1 MDKKVSIVIPA
12 YNEEEAIGLDIDDI
26 KMAMEKTDY
35 EYEIIVV
42 DDGSTD
48 KTAEVARAK
57 GVRIFQ
63 HKKNKGGG
71 YARETGIKNAKYD
84 IIVITDADRT
94 YPVKDIP
101 KLLEF
106 IPEYD
111 MVVGARTKEAGTL
124 PLLRIPAK
132 WFIRKL
138 ACFITGEKIPDLNS
152 GFRAFKKKIVMKF
165 FNLLPSGHSWV
176 STITLAFLSNDYE
189 VKYVPIDY
197 YKRKGKSTFHPLKD
211 SWAYM
216 TLVVRTIMFFNP
228 IKFFFPLTVILII
241 LGIARTIYN
250 AYVIHDVKESDVMI
264 ILTGVITGVVGV
276 LADLI
281 VKEHKHQYWN
291 LEDKEED

>member
-1 MDKKVSIVIPA
+1 MEKQVSIVIPA
-12 YNEEEAIGLDIDDI
+12 YNEEAAIGLDIDDI
-26 KMAMEKTDY
+26 KETMNKTDY

-48 KTAEVARAK
+48 NTFNIAKEK
-57 GVRIFQ
+57 GVRVFQ

-71 YARETGIKNAKYD
+71 IARETGIKHAKYD

-101 KLLEF
+101 RLLEH

-124 PLLRIPAK
+124 PLLRRPAK

-152 GFRAFKKKIVMKF
+152 GFRAFKKKIALKF
-165 FNLLPSGHSWV
+165 FNLLPTGHSWV

-189 VKYVPIDY
+189 VKYIPIDY
-197 YKRKGKSTFHPLKD
+197 YKRKGKSSFHPLRD
-211 SWAYM
+211 TWAYM

-228 IKFFFPLTVILII
+228 IKFFFPVTIII
-241 LGIARTIYN
+241 LAFGFIKFIYDWR
-250 AYVIHDVKESDVMI
+250 ILKDVKESDIMI
-264 ILTGVITGVVGV
+264 ITVGFVVGAIGV

-281 VKEHKHQYWN
+281 VKEHKHQYWDI
-291 LEDKEED
+291 EDKKEG

>member
-1 MDKKVSIVIPA
+1 MKQVSIVIPA

-26 KMAMEKTDY
+26 KETMDKTDY

-48 KTAEVARAK
+48 KTIDIVKTK
-57 GVRIFQ
+57 GVRVFQ
-63 HKKNKGGG
+63 HRKNRGGG
-71 YARETGIKNAKYD
+71 AARETGIKNAKYD

-101 KLLEF
+101 RLLEF

-111 MVVGARTKEAGTL
+111 MVVGARIKEAGTL
-124 PLLRIPAK
+124 PLLRKPAK

-152 GFRAFKKKIVMKF
+152 GLRVFKKKIVMKF

-176 STITLAFLSNDYE
+176 STITLAFLSNDYD
-189 VKYVPIDY
+189 VKYIPIDY
-197 YKRKGKSTFHPLKD
+197 YKRKGKSTFHPLRD
-211 SWAYM
+211 TWAYM

-228 IKFFFPLTVILII
+228 IKFFFPVTIII
-241 LGIARTIYN
+241 LLIGIGKFIYDIIYMN
-250 AYVIHDVKESDVMI
+250 IREASVI
-264 ILTGVITGVVGV
+264 ILLTGSIIGAIGV

-281 VKEHKHQYWN
+281 VKEHKYQYWDI
-291 LEDKEED
+291 EEKKEI

>member
-1 MDKKVSIVIPA
+1 MKQVSIVIPA

-26 KMAMEKTDY
+26 KETMSKTDY

-48 KTAEVARAK
+48 NTFNIAKEK
-57 GVRIFQ
+57 GVKVISHR
-63 HKKNKGGG
+63 KNRGGG
-71 YARETGIKNAKYD
+71 CARETGIKNAKYD

-101 KLLEF
+101 RLLEY

-111 MVVGARTKEAGTL
+111 MVIGARTKEAGTL
-124 PLLRIPAK
+124 PLLRKPAK

-152 GFRAFKKKIVMKF
+152 GFRAFKKKIALKF
-165 FNLLPSGHSWV
+165 FNLLPTGHSWV

-189 VKYVPIDY
+189 VKYIPIDY
-197 YKRKGKSTFHPLKD
+197 YKRKGKSTFHPLRD
-211 SWAYM
+211 TWAYM

-228 IKFFFPLTVILII
+228 IKFFFPLTVIII
-241 LGIARTIYN
+241 LIGIVKFIYDLCYAN
-250 AYVIHDVKESDVMI
+250 IREATVI
-264 ILTGVITGVVGV
+264 ILFTGGIIGAIGV

-291 LEDKEED
+291 LEERSGD